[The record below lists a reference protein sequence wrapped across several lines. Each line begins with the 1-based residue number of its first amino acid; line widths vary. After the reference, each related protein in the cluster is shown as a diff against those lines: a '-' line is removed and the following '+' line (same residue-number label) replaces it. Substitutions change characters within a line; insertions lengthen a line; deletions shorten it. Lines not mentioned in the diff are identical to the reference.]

1 MNINIGA
8 NIKALRKARH
18 ITQEQLG
25 KAVGVSMQAVSRWEC
40 GGVPDVSV
48 LPLIADYFDVSLDA
62 LFGRVLDNEM
72 PLEHYLYADLWRTH
86 ENQKAERACRYGWA
100 MFKGMS
106 GMESFANEEY
116 GKISAA
122 ETVGTYA
129 RLSFNN
135 GYVFMNATEEF
146 HYFLVMPEPESG
158 YNAALA
164 NIDEYTELFS
174 LLADKNKLRLL

>member
-86 ENQKAERACRYGWA
+86 ENQKAERACRYG
-100 MFKGMS
+100 
-106 GMESFANEEY
+106 
-116 GKISAA
+116 
-122 ETVGTYA
+122 
-129 RLSFNN
+129 
-135 GYVFMNATEEF
+135 
-146 HYFLVMPEPESG
+146 
-158 YNAALA
+158 
-164 NIDEYTELFS
+164 
-174 LLADKNKLRLL
+174 